1 MHMAQKVQVILVD
14 DLDGGQAD
22 ETVQFGLDGASYE
35 VDLSTQNAQKMRDA
49 FAPYLAEAR
58 RVGTRSAGRKRVA
71 RSSRSDSDA
80 GAVRAWA
87 RSNGYQV
94 SDRGRVPAT
103 ITEAFRDA
111 H

>member
-1 MHMAQKVQVILVD
+1 MAQKVQVILVD

-22 ETVQFGLDGASYE
+22 ETVQFGLGGASYE

-58 RVGTRSAGRKRVA
+58 KVGTRSAGRKRAA
-71 RSSRSDSDA
+71 RSSRSADA

-103 ITEAFRDA
+103 ITEAFRAA

>member
-1 MHMAQKVQVILVD
+1 MAQKVQVILVD

-49 FAPYLAEAR
+49 LAPYLAEAR
-58 RVGTRSAGRKRVA
+58 KVGTRSSGRKRVA
-71 RSSRSDSDA
+71 RSSRTDSDA

-103 ITEAFRDA
+103 ITEAFRAA

>member
-1 MHMAQKVQVILVD
+1 MAQKVQVILVD

-22 ETVQFGLDGASYE
+22 ETVQFGLDGTSFE
-35 VDLSTQNAQKMRDA
+35 VDLSAQNAQKMRDA

-58 RVGTRSAGRKRVA
+58 RVGTRGSGRKRATRITRV
-71 RSSRSDSDA
+71 DSDA
-80 GAVRAWA
+80 GAMRAWA
-87 RSNGYQV
+87 RSNGYEV

-103 ITEAFRDA
+103 VVQAYRAA